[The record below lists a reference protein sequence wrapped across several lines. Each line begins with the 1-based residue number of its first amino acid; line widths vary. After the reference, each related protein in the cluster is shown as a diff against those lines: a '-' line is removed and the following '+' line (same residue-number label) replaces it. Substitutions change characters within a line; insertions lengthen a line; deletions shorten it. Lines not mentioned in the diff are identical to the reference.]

1 LAESGQASFGE
12 AYDLVVIGSGL
23 AGLMAAAMCAKA
35 GRSVLVVEQSSS
47 LGGYAHSFSRGSY
60 LFDAGI
66 HGTSF
71 GMIEPTLP
79 TLLGE
84 LGVGDQVEFARCEGP
99 LFAAFLPG
107 VRFDA
112 PGGADNFLE
121 AHAEV
126 APGSGPALRRL
137 YSIMQGVTEELT
149 RPRPAGS
156 LASFEQAEGSFETL
170 LRYRTATL
178 DEVFDEVAIPER
190 LRAVLGAPWVNLGL
204 PPSRLAFVAW
214 APMTVV
220 RVETGEHYCRGSF
233 QRLADAL
240 ASAVRASGG
249 EIAVETAAR
258 RIVVENGRAVAVEL
272 EGGARVRASAV
283 VSNAD
288 ARGTFERLVGH
299 DQVPARFARRLSR
312 MRESLSACVLYAAA
326 AFPREAIDLPHVSHV
341 HDSWD
346 HADSYLRMERGELAS
361 IMITV
366 PTLTDPS
373 LAPAGE
379 QLVNCVALVGR
390 GDDDTWA
397 RSKEQTQETLLDRVD
412 AVLPGF
418 RDRLTFAEVATPV
431 ALEGHAWNYRG
442 AAYGW
447 DNSPAHVGSRR
458 LSSETPIAGLFL
470 AGHWAQPGTGSL
482 AVIYS
487 GVRAANS
494 VLGRPAEH
502 LSAAS

>member
-1 LAESGQASFGE
+1 MTDEAEANVGE

-23 AGLMAAAMCAKA
+23 AGLMAAAMSAKA
-35 GRSVLVVEQSSS
+35 GRSVLVVEQSSG
-47 LGGYAHSFSRGSY
+47 LGGYAHGFSRGSY
-60 LFDAGI
+60 QFDAGI

-71 GMIEPTLP
+71 GTIEPTLVS
-79 TLLGE
+79 LLEE
-84 LGVGDQVEFARCEGP
+84 LGVGDRVEFLPVEEP
-99 LFAAFLPG
+99 LFSTFFPDF
-107 VRFDA
+107 RFDA
-112 PGGADNFLE
+112 PGGADEFLE
-121 AHAEV
+121 AHAELV
-126 APGSGPALRRL
+126 PGSGPVMRRL
-137 YSIMQGVTEELT
+137 YSTMQGITEELT

-156 LASFEQAEGSFETL
+156 LESFEQAEGSFETL

-178 DEVFDEVAIPER
+178 AEVFEAVSLPER
-190 LRAVLGAPWVNLGL
+190 LCAVLAAPWINLGL
-204 PPSRLAFVAW
+204 PPSRLAFVSW
-214 APMTVV
+214 APLTVV
-220 RVETGEHYCRGSF
+220 RAETGEHYCRGSF
-233 QRLADAL
+233 QQLVDAL
-240 ASAVRASGG
+240 AFAVRSSGG

-258 RIVVENGRAVAVEL
+258 RIIVEDGRAVGVEL
-272 EGGARVRASAV
+272 ESGTRIRATSV

-288 ARGTFERLVGH
+288 ARQTFERLVGLEH
-299 DQVPARFARRLSR
+299 VPTTFARRLSR

-326 AFPREAIDLPHVSHV
+326 SFQPEEIDLPHVSYV

-346 HADSYLRMERGELAS
+346 HDDSYARMERGELAS

-373 LAPAGE
+373 LAPPDE
-379 QLVNCVALVGR
+379 QLVNCVALVAR

-397 RSKEQTQETLLDRVD
+397 RSSEQTLEVLLDRVN

-431 ALEGHAWNYRG
+431 ALERRAWNHRG

-447 DNSPAHVGSRR
+447 ENSPPHVGSRR
-458 LSSETPIAGLFL
+458 LSPVTPIAGLFL

-482 AVIYS
+482 AAAYS

-502 LSAAS
+502 LGPAT